1 MNKNIVEFAESVPDI
16 FIKLVRLDIINKKEA
31 TEYALSQEFSFME
44 KFIREVGSLNF
55 EVDDLVTYYN
65 INRKWLY
72 VIYSNDYEIISQCLN
87 KILLDTLQEDYDSMT
102 EKLVYLANNVNRI
115 ENEDTREKVK
125 LYLENY
131 VIATNNYKLVYEF
144 ATTVFWGETRKIKNL
159 VLKNCLS
166 KELLNYFVIEQENY
180 NSFLEY
186 ESVEDTIIQ
195 RNEAEYIVE
204 LAKILF
210 SSKEIGNKYTHLEIL
225 REAILKTDEK
235 NWINVFNKLYKDALE
250 LFEERLKFHL
260 RGLVI
265 EKNYEEIEKNKDAYQ
280 ELFLDKPVH
289 EKEAIKRLR
298 TLS

>member
-1 MNKNIVEFAESVPDI
+1 MNKNIVEFAKSVPDI

-44 KFIREVGSLNF
+44 KFIREVGTFNF
-55 EVDDLVTYYN
+55 EVDDLVTYYKS
-65 INRKWLY
+65 NRKWLY
-72 VIYSNDYEIISQCLN
+72 IIYKNDYKIISQCLG
-87 KILLDTLQEDYDSMT
+87 KILSNDQQKD
-102 EKLVYLANNVNRI
+102 LVFLANNVDRI
-115 ENEDTREKVK
+115 KNEDTQEKVK

-131 VIATNNYKLVYEF
+131 VIATNNYKLAYEF
-144 ATTVFWGETRKIKNL
+144 ATMVFWGETRKIKNL
-159 VLKNCLS
+159 VLKNCPS
-166 KELLNYFVIEQENY
+166 NELLNYFIIEQKNY

-186 ESVEDTIIQ
+186 KSVEDTIIQ

-210 SSKEIGNKYTHLEIL
+210 SIKEIDNKYTHLEIL
-225 REAILKTDEK
+225 REAILKTNEK
-235 NWINVFNKLYKDALE
+235 NWINGFNKLYKDALG
-250 LFEERLKFHL
+250 LYEEDLKFQL
-260 RGLVI
+260 RSLAY
-265 EKNYEEIEKNKDAYQ
+265 EKNYKEIEKNKEAYQ

>member
-72 VIYSNDYEIISQCLN
+72 IIYSNDYEIISQCLN

-131 VIATNNYKLVYEF
+131 VIATNNYKLAYEF

-265 EKNYEEIEKNKDAYQ
+265 EKIMKK
-280 ELFLDKPVH
+280 
-289 EKEAIKRLR
+289 
-298 TLS
+298 